1 MNTLDTVKV
10 SVSMDGVRDID
21 HSRYIRTKI
30 EGSDGGLITSVWQ
43 MKNPP
48 VGLDWVKHKE
58 TQGIVEVK
66 LSAKI
71 LGEDYGKLI
80 SLNTIEQAI
89 DAINRTGAINL
100 NPEVLVNQGI
110 VFTVDSTQ
118 NLKVEGKV
126 SDYVDALNTLSAND
140 RFTPDIYRMKGI
152 KGNSGMVFRGKQ
164 KTVKERL
171 IFYDKG
177 KDVKRDKKLLGS
189 VSNPSRFLAEF
200 DRVLR
205 CEQNHTSFD
214 KIRKR
219 FKIPDNTLINVLQSE
234 ANPNYDLFQ
243 KIRKPY
249 VDLRLFEYYGDAG
262 LSWSK
267 FIKQEGYRRV
277 WEMVGR
283 DADLLRQE
291 MVRFYSKGSNPS
303 REFQIA
309 KEYLTRFIAEQ
320 QGGMDEGRYVRLLTE
335 LDALLR
341 AA

>member
-10 SVSMDGVRDID
+10 SVPMDGVRYID
-21 HSRYIRTKI
+21 HSRYRKD
-30 EGSDGGLITSVWQ
+30 GSYNHQGGVLWETHQ
-43 MKNPP
+43 MINPP

-66 LSAKI
+66 FSAKI
-71 LGEDYGKLI
+71 LGGDYGKLI

-89 DAINRTGAINL
+89 DAINSTGAINL
-100 NPEVLVNQGI
+100 NPEVVVNQGI

-126 SDYVDALNTLSAND
+126 SDYVDALNTLRGND
-140 RFTPDIYRMKGI
+140 RFTPDIYRKDR
-152 KGNSGMVFRGKQ
+152 NNGMVFRGKQ

-189 VSNPSRFLAEF
+189 VSNPARFLAEF
-200 DRVLR
+200 DGVLR

-277 WEMVGR
+277 WEMVGF

-309 KEYLTRFIAEQ
+309 REYLTRFIAEQ